1 MVRLKEGCCML
12 SYIANIDTAQLIQ
25 KVCKRKNIL
34 ILNTQES
41 ETDISQYVKETKVN
55 FNLVKYLVI
64 DLNSLTNSETE
75 IIESIYNFS
84 RIYTK
89 TRIIIL
95 ASNYN
100 EQNIIL
106 TNLYDLGFYNI
117 INEFEV
123 DQIENKLNIALSET
137 GIQKNEAKR
146 FKKQEEVIQKESKIK
161 NLANKVK
168 NRTNKTK
175 ENKKVKENSKADM
188 PTNLV
193 YLFSLLLETITR
205 LVKFISYVLVFIL
218 TSIGL
223 TILLNSELREL
234 VFQVFGLK

>member
-1 MVRLKEGCCML
+1 ML

-89 TRIIIL
+89 TRIIIF

-146 FKKQEEVIQKESKIK
+146 FKKQVEVFQKESKIK
-161 NLANKVK
+161 KLANKVK
-168 NRTNKTK
+168 TNKKK
-175 ENKKVKENSKADM
+175 ENQKVKEASKTDM

-193 YLFSLLLETITR
+193 YLFSLLLEMITR
-205 LVKFISYVLVFIL
+205 LVKFICYVLVFIL

-234 VFQVFGLK
+234 VFQIFGLK

>member
-1 MVRLKEGCCML
+1 ML

-34 ILNTQES
+34 ILNNQES
-41 ETDISQYVKETKVN
+41 ETDISQYVKETKIN
-55 FNLVKYLVI
+55 FNLIKYLII
-64 DLNSLTNSETE
+64 DLNSITNSETE

-84 RIYTK
+84 KIYTK

-106 TNLYDLGFYNI
+106 TNLFDLGFYNI
-117 INEFEV
+117 INEFEIET
-123 DQIENKLNIALSET
+123 IENKLNIALSEN
-137 GIQKNEAKR
+137 GMQKNESKK
-146 FKKQEEVIQKESKIK
+146 FKKREEVIQKESRIK
-161 NLANKVK
+161 NLIDNIKSK
-168 NRTNKTK
+168 TNKNKISKKIK
-175 ENKKVKENSKADM
+175 EKSKNDM
-188 PTNLV
+188 PSNSV
-193 YLFSLLLETITR
+193 YLFSLLLEAVTR
-205 LVKFISYVLVFIL
+205 IVKFICYVIVFVL

-234 VFQVFGLK
+234 VFQIFGLK